1 MTPLKKINYD
11 KEMQNVIAGLSGLK
25 EPPSILLHSCCGP
38 CSSSVILRLAPFF
51 KITVFY
57 YNPNIDTAAEYKKR
71 AGEQKHII
79 SIYNN
84 DEVSAFPIR
93 IIEEDYCSGDFS
105 EAAQGLEDC
114 REGGLRC
121 MRCYFLRLKKTA
133 VRAAADGFDFF
144 SSTLSVSP
152 LKKAEKINRIGNYL
166 SKESCRWLPSDF
178 KKRNGYLDS
187 ITLSKRFGLYRQ
199 DYCGCAYSKLRTET
213 SPSAAKSVQPVP

>member
-1 MTPLKKINYD
+1 MTAKQKINYD
-11 KEMQNVIAGLSGLK
+11 KEMQKVIAGFSGLK

-79 SIYNN
+79 SIYNT
-84 DEVSAFPIR
+84 DKVSAFPIY
-93 IIEEDYCSGDFS
+93 IIEEDYCSEDFF
-105 EAAQGLEDC
+105 EVAKGLEHC
-114 REGGLRC
+114 IEGGLRC
-121 MRCYFLRLKKTA
+121 MRCYLLRLKKTA
-133 VRAAADGFDFF
+133 ERAAADRFDFF

-178 KKRNGYLDS
+178 KKRNGYLES
-187 ITLSKRFGLYRQ
+187 IELSKRFGLYRQ
-199 DYCGCAYSKLRTET
+199 DYCGCNNSKSR
-213 SPSAAKSVQPVP
+213 S